1 MHYLQKAFR
10 LYTKDID
17 AVVVLSENV
26 LFLRKEQLLM
36 IWLEKYEN
44 FVAAYRAADDKLK
57 KVMMSA
63 QEYYK
68 KKFCPGFL
76 NEFVVI
82 TIRDQPCLVFVR
94 NFFLP
99 ALETKEGIVEP
110 IEINNIVLPFD
121 EQKFY
126 PAQEIMMQAKIKQ

>member
-1 MHYLQKAFR
+1 
-10 LYTKDID
+10 
-17 AVVVLSENV
+17 
-26 LFLRKEQLLM
+26 M

-68 KKFCPGFL
+68 KKFGPGFL

-82 TIRDQPCLVFVR
+82 PIRDQPCLVFVR